1 MLSDQHYIHNAS
13 SLYLVTRT
21 SLEGSLFSSILQMNY
36 STGMAQIG
44 CLLAGNW
51 KAQSLS
57 SKSLMWHETEYLPA
71 GVTLWPC
78 LGLWGLLRPAKPR
91 VPLRNVAQTWLQFS
105 PHHTEMFGLSY
116 SYKSTTVWCIHISWS
131 LCQAL
136 ADDVRQTHRGVDHVK
151 AAMVWGQRLHPIKM
165 AAGR

>member
-21 SLEGSLFSSILQMNY
+21 FWRGLCFHVLFRWTF
-36 STGMAQIG
+36 STGMTQIG
-44 CLLAGNW
+44 CLLAVNW
-51 KAQSLS
+51 KAPSLS
-57 SKSLMWHETEYLPA
+57 SRSLMWHETEELPA

-78 LGLWGLLRPAKPR
+78 LGLLGLLRPAKPR

-116 SYKSTTVWCIHISWS
+116 SYKNSLMHPYQLELAPSLSCWCKADSQGRWS
-131 LCQAL
+131 CQSSHAL
-136 ADDVRQTHRGVDHVK
+136 RSA
-151 AAMVWGQRLHPIKM
+151 PSPY
-165 AAGR
+165 